1 MTSLERR
8 GNAIAFAFTAFFF
21 VTFLIFSL
29 ALKFKPQEKFQA
41 LTINLASSPV
51 EKKSLPE
58 TTLQK
63 KNLPS
68 ENQSSKEV
76 EKIKSVEA
84 KKVPEEKSVSKKNE
98 IAKKE
103 LPASSEKQNTFE
115 EPKIKRSVE
124 QLMAENNSSAKKT
137 AEWNENF
144 FDDSQTVQSKNI
156 FEAQN
161 KSSVKSSVEGT
172 AAKSSAEKNSGVSSS
187 SESARSGNE
196 DVSEETKNSLANIKN
211 TFSSSSVSGN
221 IKSKTSVA
229 SQTAGGKLSIKMSD
243 GKSRELL
250 YPKNPVIFISEENAR
265 LVDETKKV
273 IVCFKV
279 RADGTVPLTGIS
291 IVPSSLLPLQI
302 QAEIKEQI
310 QLWRFSE
317 ESSGLDGTASFDYT
331 LEIR

>member
-21 VTFLIFSL
+21 LAFLIFSL
-29 ALKFKPQEKFQA
+29 AVKFKPQEKFQV
-41 LTINLASSPV
+41 LTINLASFPV
-51 EKKSLPE
+51 EKKSLQE

-63 KNLPS
+63 KDVPS
-68 ENQSSKEV
+68 KNQSSKAV
-76 EKIKSVEA
+76 EKIKPVEP
-84 KKVPEEKSVSKKNE
+84 KKIPEEKSSSQKNK
-98 IAKKE
+98 IVKNG
-103 LPASSEKQNTFE
+103 LPVSSEKQKTFE
-115 EPKIKRSVE
+115 EPKIKKSVE

-137 AEWNENF
+137 AEWNESF
-144 FDDSQTVQSKNI
+144 FDDSQTVQSRNI
-156 FEAQN
+156 SEAQN

-172 AAKSSAEKNSGVSSS
+172 AAKSSAEKTSGVSSS
-187 SESARSGNE
+187 SELAGSGNA
-196 DVSEETKNSLANIKN
+196 DVSEETKSSLANIKN
-211 TFSSSSVSGN
+211 TFSSSVSGN

-229 SQTAGGKLSIKMSD
+229 SQNSGGKLSIKMSD

-250 YPKNPVIFISEENAR
+250 YPKNPVIFISEENAK

-273 IVCFKV
+273 IVRFKV
-279 RADGTVPLTGIS
+279 RADGTVPVTGIS
-291 IVPSSLLPLQI
+291 ILPSSLLPLQI

>member
-21 VTFLIFSL
+21 LAFLIFSL
-29 ALKFKPQEKFQA
+29 AVKFKPQEKFQV
-41 LTINLASSPV
+41 LTINLASFPV
-51 EKKSLPE
+51 EKKSLQE

-63 KNLPS
+63 KDVPS
-68 ENQSSKEV
+68 KNQSSKDV
-76 EKIKSVEA
+76 EKIKPVEP
-84 KKVPEEKSVSKKNE
+84 KKIPEEKSSSQKNK
-98 IAKKE
+98 IVKNG
-103 LPASSEKQNTFE
+103 LPFSSEKQKTFE
-115 EPKIKRSVE
+115 EPKIKKSVE

-137 AEWNENF
+137 AEWNESF
-144 FDDSQTVQSKNI
+144 FDDSQTVQSKN
-156 FEAQN
+156 FSEAQN

-172 AAKSSAEKNSGVSSS
+172 AAKSSAEKTSGVSSS
-187 SESARSGNE
+187 SESAGSGNA
-196 DVSEETKNSLANIKN
+196 DVSEETKSSLANIKN
-211 TFSSSSVSGN
+211 TFSSSVSGN

-229 SQTAGGKLSIKMSD
+229 SQNSGGKLSIKMSD

-250 YPKNPVIFISEENAR
+250 YPKNPVIFISEENAK

-273 IVCFKV
+273 IVRFKV
-279 RADGTVPLTGIS
+279 RADGTVPVTGIS
-291 IVPSSLLPLQI
+291 ILPSSLLPLQI

>member
-21 VTFLIFSL
+21 LAFLIFSL
-29 ALKFKPQEKFQA
+29 AVKFKPQEKFQV
-41 LTINLASSPV
+41 LTINLASFPV
-51 EKKSLPE
+51 EKKSLQE

-63 KNLPS
+63 KDVPS
-68 ENQSSKEV
+68 KNQSSKDV
-76 EKIKSVEA
+76 EKIKPVEP
-84 KKVPEEKSVSKKNE
+84 KKIPEEKSSSQKNKIVKKG
-98 IAKKE
+98 
-103 LPASSEKQNTFE
+103 LPVSSEKQKTFE
-115 EPKIKRSVE
+115 EPKIKKSVE

-137 AEWNENF
+137 AEWNESF

-156 FEAQN
+156 SEAQN

-172 AAKSSAEKNSGVSSS
+172 AAKSSAEKTSGVSSS
-187 SESARSGNE
+187 SESAGSGNA
-196 DVSEETKNSLANIKN
+196 DVSEETKTSLANIKN
-211 TFSSSSVSGN
+211 TFSSSVSGN

-229 SQTAGGKLSIKMSD
+229 SQNSGGKLSIKMSD

-250 YPKNPVIFISEENAR
+250 YPKNPVIFISEENAK

-273 IVCFKV
+273 IVRFKV
-279 RADGTVPLTGIS
+279 RADGTVPVTGIS
-291 IVPSSLLPLQI
+291 ILPSSLLPLQI

>member
-21 VTFLIFSL
+21 LAFLIFSL
-29 ALKFKPQEKFQA
+29 AVKFKPQEKFQV
-41 LTINLASSPV
+41 LTINLASFPV
-51 EKKSLPE
+51 EKKSLQE

-63 KNLPS
+63 KDVPS
-68 ENQSSKEV
+68 KNQSFKDV
-76 EKIKSVEA
+76 EKIKPVEP
-84 KKVPEEKSVSKKNE
+84 KKIPEEKSSSQKNK
-98 IAKKE
+98 IVKNG
-103 LPASSEKQNTFE
+103 LPVSSEKQKTFE
-115 EPKIKRSVE
+115 EPKIKKSVE

-137 AEWNENF
+137 AEWNESF

-156 FEAQN
+156 SEAQN

-172 AAKSSAEKNSGVSSS
+172 AAKSSAEKTSGVSSS
-187 SESARSGNE
+187 SESAGSGNA
-196 DVSEETKNSLANIKN
+196 DVSEETKSSLANIKN
-211 TFSSSSVSGN
+211 TFSSSVSGN

-229 SQTAGGKLSIKMSD
+229 SQNSGGKLSIKMSD

-250 YPKNPVIFISEENAR
+250 YPKNPVIFISEENAK

-273 IVCFKV
+273 IVRFKV
-279 RADGTVPLTGIS
+279 RADGTVPVTGIS
-291 IVPSSLLPLQI
+291 ILPSSLLPLQI

>member
-21 VTFLIFSL
+21 LAFLIFSL
-29 ALKFKPQEKFQA
+29 AVKFKPQEKFQV
-41 LTINLASSPV
+41 LTINLASFPV
-51 EKKSLPE
+51 EKKSL
-58 TTLQK
+58 QK
-63 KNLPS
+63 KDVPS
-68 ENQSSKEV
+68 KNQSSKDV
-76 EKIKSVEA
+76 EKIKPVEP
-84 KKVPEEKSVSKKNE
+84 KKIPEEKSSSQKNK
-98 IAKKE
+98 IVKNG
-103 LPASSEKQNTFE
+103 LPVSSEKQKTFE
-115 EPKIKRSVE
+115 EPKIKKSVE

-137 AEWNENF
+137 AEWNESF

-156 FEAQN
+156 SEAQN

-172 AAKSSAEKNSGVSSS
+172 AAKSSAEKTSGVSSS
-187 SESARSGNE
+187 SESAGSGNA
-196 DVSEETKNSLANIKN
+196 DVSEETKSSLANIKN
-211 TFSSSSVSGN
+211 TFSSSVSGN

-229 SQTAGGKLSIKMSD
+229 SQNSGGKLSIKMSD

-250 YPKNPVIFISEENAR
+250 YPKNPVIFISEENAK

-273 IVCFKV
+273 IVRFKV
-279 RADGTVPLTGIS
+279 RADGTVPVTGIS
-291 IVPSSLLPLQI
+291 ILPSSLLPLQI

>member
-21 VTFLIFSL
+21 LAFLIFSL
-29 ALKFKPQEKFQA
+29 AVKFKPQEKFQV
-41 LTINLASSPV
+41 LTINLASFPV
-51 EKKSLPE
+51 EKKSL
-58 TTLQK
+58 QK
-63 KNLPS
+63 KDVPS
-68 ENQSSKEV
+68 KNQSSKAV
-76 EKIKSVEA
+76 EKIKPVEP
-84 KKVPEEKSVSKKNE
+84 KKIPEEKSSSQKNKIVKKG
-98 IAKKE
+98 
-103 LPASSEKQNTFE
+103 LPVSSEKQKTFE
-115 EPKIKRSVE
+115 EPKIKKSVE

-137 AEWNENF
+137 AEWNESF

-156 FEAQN
+156 SEAQN

-172 AAKSSAEKNSGVSSS
+172 AAKSSAEKTSGVSSS
-187 SESARSGNE
+187 SESARSGNA
-196 DVSEETKNSLANIKN
+196 DVSEETKSSLANIKN
-211 TFSSSSVSGN
+211 TFSSSVSGN

-229 SQTAGGKLSIKMSD
+229 SQNSDGKLSIKMSD

-250 YPKNPVIFISEENAR
+250 YPKNPVIFISEENAK

-273 IVCFKV
+273 IVRFKV
-279 RADGTVPLTGIS
+279 RADGTVPVTGIS
-291 IVPSSLLPLQI
+291 ILPSSLLPLQI

>member
-1 MTSLERR
+1 MTSLEQR

-21 VTFLIFSL
+21 LAFLIFSL
-29 ALKFKPQEKFQA
+29 AVKFKPQEKFQV
-41 LTINLASSPV
+41 LTINLASFPV
-51 EKKSLPE
+51 EKKSLQE

-63 KNLPS
+63 KDVPS
-68 ENQSSKEV
+68 KNQSSKDV
-76 EKIKSVEA
+76 EKIKPVEP
-84 KKVPEEKSVSKKNE
+84 KKIPEEKSSSQKNK
-98 IAKKE
+98 IVKNG
-103 LPASSEKQNTFE
+103 LPVSSEKQKTFE
-115 EPKIKRSVE
+115 EPKIKKSVE

-137 AEWNENF
+137 AEWNESF

-156 FEAQN
+156 SEAQN

-172 AAKSSAEKNSGVSSS
+172 AAKSSAGKTSGVSSS
-187 SESARSGNE
+187 SESAGSGNA
-196 DVSEETKNSLANIKN
+196 DVSEETKISLANIKN
-211 TFSSSSVSGN
+211 TFSSSVSGN

-229 SQTAGGKLSIKMSD
+229 SQNSGGKLSIKMSD

-250 YPKNPVIFISEENAR
+250 YPKNPVIFISEENAK

-273 IVCFKV
+273 IVRFKV
-279 RADGTVPLTGIS
+279 RADGTVPVTGIS
-291 IVPSSLLPLQI
+291 ILPSSLLPLQI

>member
-21 VTFLIFSL
+21 LAFLIFSL
-29 ALKFKPQEKFQA
+29 AVKFKPQEKFQV
-41 LTINLASSPV
+41 LTINLASFPI
-51 EKKSLPE
+51 EKKSLQE

-63 KNLPS
+63 KDVPS
-68 ENQSSKEV
+68 KNQSSKAV
-76 EKIKSVEA
+76 EKIKPVEP
-84 KKVPEEKSVSKKNE
+84 KKIPEEKSSSQKNK
-98 IAKKE
+98 IVKNG
-103 LPASSEKQNTFE
+103 LPVSSEKQKTFE
-115 EPKIKRSVE
+115 EPKIKKSVE

-137 AEWNENF
+137 AEWNESF

-156 FEAQN
+156 SEAQN

-172 AAKSSAEKNSGVSSS
+172 AAKSSSEKTSGVSSS
-187 SESARSGNE
+187 SESAGSGNA
-196 DVSEETKNSLANIKN
+196 DVSEETKSSLANIKN
-211 TFSSSSVSGN
+211 TFSSSVSGN

-229 SQTAGGKLSIKMSD
+229 SQNSGGKLSIKMSD

-250 YPKNPVIFISEENAR
+250 YPKNPVIFISEENAK

-273 IVCFKV
+273 IVRFKV
-279 RADGTVPLTGIS
+279 RADGTVPVTGIS
-291 IVPSSLLPLQI
+291 ILPSSLLPLQI

>member
-21 VTFLIFSL
+21 LAFLIFSL
-29 ALKFKPQEKFQA
+29 AVKFKPQEKFQV
-41 LTINLASSPV
+41 LTINLASFPV
-51 EKKSLPE
+51 EKKSLQE

-63 KNLPS
+63 KDVPS
-68 ENQSSKEV
+68 KNQSSKAV
-76 EKIKSVEA
+76 EKIKPVEP
-84 KKVPEEKSVSKKNE
+84 KKIPEEKSSSQKNK
-98 IAKKE
+98 IVKNG
-103 LPASSEKQNTFE
+103 LPVSSEKQKTFE
-115 EPKIKRSVE
+115 EPKIKKSVE

-137 AEWNENF
+137 AEWNESF

-156 FEAQN
+156 SEAQN
-161 KSSVKSSVEGT
+161 KYSVKSSVEGT
-172 AAKSSAEKNSGVSSS
+172 AAKSSAEKTSGVSSS
-187 SESARSGNE
+187 SELARSGNA
-196 DVSEETKNSLANIKN
+196 DVSEETKSSLANIKN
-211 TFSSSSVSGN
+211 TFSSSVSGN

-229 SQTAGGKLSIKMSD
+229 SQNSGGKLSIKMSD

-250 YPKNPVIFISEENAR
+250 YPKNPVIFISEENAK

-273 IVCFKV
+273 IVRFKV
-279 RADGTVPLTGIS
+279 RADGTVPVTGIS
-291 IVPSSLLPLQI
+291 ILPSSLLPLQI

>member
-21 VTFLIFSL
+21 LAFLIFSL
-29 ALKFKPQEKFQA
+29 AVKFKPQEKFQV
-41 LTINLASSPV
+41 LTINLASFPV
-51 EKKSLPE
+51 EKKSLQE

-63 KNLPS
+63 KDVPS
-68 ENQSSKEV
+68 KNQSSKDV
-76 EKIKSVEA
+76 EKIKPVEP
-84 KKVPEEKSVSKKNE
+84 KKIPEEKSSSRKNK
-98 IAKKE
+98 IVKNG
-103 LPASSEKQNTFE
+103 LPVSSEKQKTFE
-115 EPKIKRSVE
+115 EPKIKKSVE

-137 AEWNENF
+137 AEWNESF

-156 FEAQN
+156 SEVQN

-172 AAKSSAEKNSGVSSS
+172 AAKSSAEKTSGVSSS
-187 SESARSGNE
+187 FESAGSGNA
-196 DVSEETKNSLANIKN
+196 DVSEETKSSLANIKN
-211 TFSSSSVSGN
+211 TFSSSVSGN

-229 SQTAGGKLSIKMSD
+229 SQNSGGKLSIKMSD

-250 YPKNPVIFISEENAR
+250 YPKNPVIFISEENAK

-273 IVCFKV
+273 IVRFKV
-279 RADGTVPLTGIS
+279 RADGTVPVTGIS
-291 IVPSSLLPLQI
+291 ILPSSLLPLQI

>member
-21 VTFLIFSL
+21 LGFLIFSL
-29 ALKFKPQEKFQA
+29 AVKFKPQEKFQV
-41 LTINLASSPV
+41 LTINLASFPV

-63 KNLPS
+63 KDVPS
-68 ENQSSKEV
+68 KNQSSKDV
-76 EKIKSVEA
+76 EKIKPVEP
-84 KKVPEEKSVSKKNE
+84 KKIPEEKSSSQKNK
-98 IAKKE
+98 IVKNG
-103 LPASSEKQNTFE
+103 LPVSSEKQKTFE
-115 EPKIKRSVE
+115 EPKIKKSVE

-137 AEWNENF
+137 AEWNESF

-156 FEAQN
+156 SEAQN

-172 AAKSSAEKNSGVSSS
+172 AAKSSAEKTSGVSSS
-187 SESARSGNE
+187 SESAGSGNA

-211 TFSSSSVSGN
+211 TFSSSVSGN

-229 SQTAGGKLSIKMSD
+229 SQNSGGKLSIKMSD

-250 YPKNPVIFISEENAR
+250 YPKNPVIFISEENAK

-273 IVCFKV
+273 IVRFKV
-279 RADGTVPLTGIS
+279 RADGTVPVTGIS
-291 IVPSSLLPLQI
+291 ILPSSLLPLQI

>member
-21 VTFLIFSL
+21 LAFLIFSL
-29 ALKFKPQEKFQA
+29 AVKFKPQEKFQV
-41 LTINLASSPV
+41 LTINLASFPV
-51 EKKSLPE
+51 EKKSLQE

-63 KNLPS
+63 KDVPS
-68 ENQSSKEV
+68 KNQSSKDV
-76 EKIKSVEA
+76 EKIKPVEP
-84 KKVPEEKSVSKKNE
+84 KKIPEEKSSSQKNK
-98 IAKKE
+98 ILKNG
-103 LPASSEKQNTFE
+103 LPVSSEKQKTFE
-115 EPKIKRSVE
+115 EPKIKKSVE

-137 AEWNENF
+137 AEWNESF

-156 FEAQN
+156 SEAQN

-172 AAKSSAEKNSGVSSS
+172 AAKSSAEKTSGVSSS
-187 SESARSGNE
+187 SELAGSGNA
-196 DVSEETKNSLANIKN
+196 DVSEETKSSLANIKN
-211 TFSSSSVSGN
+211 TFSSSVSGN

-229 SQTAGGKLSIKMSD
+229 SQNSGGKLSIKMSD

-250 YPKNPVIFISEENAR
+250 YPKNPVIFISEENAK

-273 IVCFKV
+273 IVRFKV
-279 RADGTVPLTGIS
+279 RADGTVPVTGIS
-291 IVPSSLLPLQI
+291 ILPSSLLPLQI

>member
-21 VTFLIFSL
+21 LAFLIFSL
-29 ALKFKPQEKFQA
+29 AVKFKPQEKFQV
-41 LTINLASSPV
+41 LTINLASFPV
-51 EKKSLPE
+51 EKKSLQE

-63 KNLPS
+63 KDVPS
-68 ENQSSKEV
+68 KNQSSKDV
-76 EKIKSVEA
+76 EKIKPVEP
-84 KKVPEEKSVSKKNE
+84 KKIPEEKSSSQKNK
-98 IAKKE
+98 IVKNG
-103 LPASSEKQNTFE
+103 LPVSSEKQKTFE
-115 EPKIKRSVE
+115 EPKIKKSVE

-137 AEWNENF
+137 AEWNESF

-156 FEAQN
+156 SEAQN

-172 AAKSSAEKNSGVSSS
+172 AAKSSAEKTSGVSSS
-187 SESARSGNE
+187 SESAGSGNA
-196 DVSEETKNSLANIKN
+196 DVSEETKSSLANIKN
-211 TFSSSSVSGN
+211 TFSSSVSGN

-229 SQTAGGKLSIKMSD
+229 SQNSGGKLSIKMSD

-250 YPKNPVIFISEENAR
+250 YPKNPVIFISEENAK

-273 IVCFKV
+273 IVRFKV
-279 RADGTVPLTGIS
+279 RADGTVPVTGIS
-291 IVPSSLLPLQI
+291 ILPSSLLPLQI
-302 QAEIKEQI
+302 QTEIKEQI

>member
-21 VTFLIFSL
+21 LAFLIFSL
-29 ALKFKPQEKFQA
+29 AVKFKPQEKFQV
-41 LTINLASSPV
+41 LTINLASFPV
-51 EKKSLPE
+51 EKKSLQE

-63 KNLPS
+63 KDVPS
-68 ENQSSKEV
+68 KNQSSKDV
-76 EKIKSVEA
+76 EKIKPVEP
-84 KKVPEEKSVSKKNE
+84 KKIPEEKSSSQKNK
-98 IAKKE
+98 IVKNG
-103 LPASSEKQNTFE
+103 LPVSSEKQKTFE
-115 EPKIKRSVE
+115 EPKIKKSVE

-137 AEWNENF
+137 AEWNESF

-156 FEAQN
+156 SEAQN

-172 AAKSSAEKNSGVSSS
+172 AAKSSAEKTSGVSSS
-187 SESARSGNE
+187 SESAGSGNA
-196 DVSEETKNSLANIKN
+196 DVSEETKSSLANIKN
-211 TFSSSSVSGN
+211 TFSSSVSGN

-229 SQTAGGKLSIKMSD
+229 SQNSGGKLSIKMSD

-250 YPKNPVIFISEENAR
+250 YPKNPVIFISEENAK

-273 IVCFKV
+273 IVRFKV
-279 RADGTVPLTGIS
+279 RADGTVSVTGIS
-291 IVPSSLLPLQI
+291 ILPSSLLPLQI

>member
-21 VTFLIFSL
+21 LAFLIFSL
-29 ALKFKPQEKFQA
+29 AVKFKPQEKFQV
-41 LTINLASSPV
+41 LTINLASFPV
-51 EKKSLPE
+51 EKKSLQE

-63 KNLPS
+63 KDVPS
-68 ENQSSKEV
+68 KNQSSKDV
-76 EKIKSVEA
+76 EKIKPVEP
-84 KKVPEEKSVSKKNE
+84 KKIPEEKSSSQKNK
-98 IAKKE
+98 IVKNG
-103 LPASSEKQNTFE
+103 LPVSSEKQKTFE
-115 EPKIKRSVE
+115 EPKIKKSVE

-137 AEWNENF
+137 AEWNESF
-144 FDDSQTVQSKNI
+144 FDDSQTVQSRNI
-156 FEAQN
+156 SEAQN

-172 AAKSSAEKNSGVSSS
+172 AAKSSAEKTSGVSSS
-187 SESARSGNE
+187 SESAGSGNA
-196 DVSEETKNSLANIKN
+196 DVSEETKSSLANIKN
-211 TFSSSSVSGN
+211 TFSSSVSGN

-229 SQTAGGKLSIKMSD
+229 SQNSGGKLSIKMLD

-250 YPKNPVIFISEENAR
+250 YPKNPVIFISEENAK

-273 IVCFKV
+273 IVRFKV
-279 RADGTVPLTGIS
+279 RADGTVPVTGIS
-291 IVPSSLLPLQI
+291 ILPSSLLPLQI

>member
-21 VTFLIFSL
+21 LAFLIFSL
-29 ALKFKPQEKFQA
+29 AVKFKPQEKFQV
-41 LTINLASSPV
+41 LTINLASFPV
-51 EKKSLPE
+51 EKKSLQE

-63 KNLPS
+63 KDVPS
-68 ENQSSKEV
+68 KNQSSKAV
-76 EKIKSVEA
+76 EKIKPVEP
-84 KKVPEEKSVSKKNE
+84 KKIPEEKSSSRKNK
-98 IAKKE
+98 IVKNG
-103 LPASSEKQNTFE
+103 LPVSSEKQKTFE
-115 EPKIKRSVE
+115 EPKIKKSVE

-137 AEWNENF
+137 AEWNESF

-156 FEAQN
+156 SEAQN

-172 AAKSSAEKNSGVSSS
+172 AAKSSAEKTSGVSSS
-187 SESARSGNE
+187 SESARGGNA
-196 DVSEETKNSLANIKN
+196 DVSEETKSSLANIKN
-211 TFSSSSVSGN
+211 TFSSSVSGN

-229 SQTAGGKLSIKMSD
+229 SQNSGGKLSIKMSD

-250 YPKNPVIFISEENAR
+250 YPKNPVIFISEENAK

-273 IVCFKV
+273 IVRFKV
-279 RADGTVPLTGIS
+279 RADGTVPVTGIS
-291 IVPSSLLPLQI
+291 ILPSSLLPLQI

>member
-21 VTFLIFSL
+21 LAFLIFSL
-29 ALKFKPQEKFQA
+29 AVKFKPQEKFQV
-41 LTINLASSPV
+41 LTINLASFPV
-51 EKKSLPE
+51 EKKSLQE

-63 KNLPS
+63 KDVPS
-68 ENQSSKEV
+68 KNQSSKDV
-76 EKIKSVEA
+76 EKIKPVEP
-84 KKVPEEKSVSKKNE
+84 KKIPEEKSSSRKNK
-98 IAKKE
+98 IVKNG
-103 LPASSEKQNTFE
+103 LPVSSEKQKTFE
-115 EPKIKRSVE
+115 EPKIKKSVE

-137 AEWNENF
+137 AEWNESF

-156 FEAQN
+156 SEAQN

-172 AAKSSAEKNSGVSSS
+172 AAKSSAEKTSGVSSS
-187 SESARSGNE
+187 SESARSGNA
-196 DVSEETKNSLANIKN
+196 DVSEETKSSFANIKN
-211 TFSSSSVSGN
+211 TFSSSVSGN

-229 SQTAGGKLSIKMSD
+229 SQNSGGKLSIKMSD

-250 YPKNPVIFISEENAR
+250 YPKNPVIFISEENAK

-273 IVCFKV
+273 IVRFKV
-279 RADGTVPLTGIS
+279 RADGTVPVTGIS
-291 IVPSSLLPLQI
+291 ILPSSLLPLQI

>member
-21 VTFLIFSL
+21 LAFLIFSL
-29 ALKFKPQEKFQA
+29 AVKFKPQEKFQV
-41 LTINLASSPV
+41 LTINLASFPV
-51 EKKSLPE
+51 EKKSLQE

-63 KNLPS
+63 KDVPS
-68 ENQSSKEV
+68 KNKSSKDV
-76 EKIKSVEA
+76 EKIKPVEP
-84 KKVPEEKSVSKKNE
+84 KKIPEEKSSSQKNK
-98 IAKKE
+98 IVKNG
-103 LPASSEKQNTFE
+103 LPVSSEKQKTFE
-115 EPKIKRSVE
+115 EPKIKKSVE

-137 AEWNENF
+137 AEWNESF

-156 FEAQN
+156 SEAQN

-172 AAKSSAEKNSGVSSS
+172 AAKSSAEKTSGVSSS
-187 SESARSGNE
+187 SESAGSGNA
-196 DVSEETKNSLANIKN
+196 DVSEETKSSLANIKN
-211 TFSSSSVSGN
+211 TFSSSVSGN

-229 SQTAGGKLSIKMSD
+229 SQNSGGKLSIKMSD

-250 YPKNPVIFISEENAR
+250 YPKNPVIFISEENAK

-273 IVCFKV
+273 IVRFKV
-279 RADGTVPLTGIS
+279 RADGTVPVTGIS
-291 IVPSSLLPLQI
+291 ILPSSLLPLQI

>member
-21 VTFLIFSL
+21 LAFLIFSL
-29 ALKFKPQEKFQA
+29 AVKFKPQEKFQV
-41 LTINLASSPV
+41 LTINLASFPV
-51 EKKSLPE
+51 EKKSLQE

-63 KNLPS
+63 KDVPS
-68 ENQSSKEV
+68 KNQSSKDV
-76 EKIKSVEA
+76 EKIKPVEP
-84 KKVPEEKSVSKKNE
+84 KKIPEEKSSSQKNK
-98 IAKKE
+98 IVKNG
-103 LPASSEKQNTFE
+103 LPVSSEKQKTFE
-115 EPKIKRSVE
+115 EPKIKKSVE

-137 AEWNENF
+137 AEWNEGF

-156 FEAQN
+156 SEAQN

-172 AAKSSAEKNSGVSSS
+172 AAKSSAEKTSGVSSS
-187 SESARSGNE
+187 SESAGSGNA
-196 DVSEETKNSLANIKN
+196 DVSEETKSSLANIKN
-211 TFSSSSVSGN
+211 TFSSSVSGN

-229 SQTAGGKLSIKMSD
+229 SQNSGGKLSIKMSD

-250 YPKNPVIFISEENAR
+250 YPKNPVIFISEENAK

-273 IVCFKV
+273 IVRFKV
-279 RADGTVPLTGIS
+279 RADGTVPVTGIS
-291 IVPSSLLPLQI
+291 ILPSSLLPLQI

>member
-21 VTFLIFSL
+21 LAFLIFSL
-29 ALKFKPQEKFQA
+29 AVKFKPQEKFQV
-41 LTINLASSPV
+41 LTINLASFPV
-51 EKKSLPE
+51 EKKSLQE

-63 KNLPS
+63 KDVPS
-68 ENQSSKEV
+68 KNQSSKDV
-76 EKIKSVEA
+76 EKIKPVEP
-84 KKVPEEKSVSKKNE
+84 KKIPEEKSSSQKNK
-98 IAKKE
+98 IVKNG
-103 LPASSEKQNTFE
+103 LPVSSEKQKTFE
-115 EPKIKRSVE
+115 EPKIKKSVE

-137 AEWNENF
+137 AEWNESF

-156 FEAQN
+156 SEAQN

-172 AAKSSAEKNSGVSSS
+172 AAKSSAEKTSGVSSS
-187 SESARSGNE
+187 SESARSGNA
-196 DVSEETKNSLANIKN
+196 DVSEETKSFLANIKN
-211 TFSSSSVSGN
+211 TFSSSVSGN

-229 SQTAGGKLSIKMSD
+229 SQNSGGKLSIKMSD

-250 YPKNPVIFISEENAR
+250 YPKNPVIFISEENAK

-273 IVCFKV
+273 IVRFKV
-279 RADGTVPLTGIS
+279 RADGTVPVTGIS
-291 IVPSSLLPLQI
+291 ILPSSLLPLQI

>member
-21 VTFLIFSL
+21 LAFLIFSL
-29 ALKFKPQEKFQA
+29 AVKFKPQEKFQV
-41 LTINLASSPV
+41 LTINLASFPV
-51 EKKSLPE
+51 EKKSLQE

-63 KNLPS
+63 KDVPS
-68 ENQSSKEV
+68 KNQSSKDV
-76 EKIKSVEA
+76 EKIKPVEP
-84 KKVPEEKSVSKKNE
+84 KKIPEEKSSSQKNK
-98 IAKKE
+98 IVKNG
-103 LPASSEKQNTFE
+103 LPVSSEKQKTFE
-115 EPKIKRSVE
+115 EPKIKKSVE

-137 AEWNENF
+137 AEWNESF

-156 FEAQN
+156 SEAQN

-172 AAKSSAEKNSGVSSS
+172 AAKSSAEKTSGVSSS
-187 SESARSGNE
+187 SESAGSGNA
-196 DVSEETKNSLANIKN
+196 DVSEETKSSLANIKN
-211 TFSSSSVSGN
+211 TFSSSVSGN

-229 SQTAGGKLSIKMSD
+229 SQSAGGKLSIKMSD
-243 GKSRELL
+243 GKTRELL
-250 YPKNPVIFISEENAR
+250 YPKNPVIFISEENAK

-273 IVCFKV
+273 IVRFKV
-279 RADGTVPLTGIS
+279 RADGTVPVTGIS
-291 IVPSSLLPLQI
+291 ILPSSLLPLQI

>member
-21 VTFLIFSL
+21 LAFLIFSL
-29 ALKFKPQEKFQA
+29 AVKFKPQEKFQV
-41 LTINLASSPV
+41 LTINLASFPI
-51 EKKSLPE
+51 EKKSLQE

-63 KNLPS
+63 KDVPS
-68 ENQSSKEV
+68 KNQSSKAV
-76 EKIKSVEA
+76 EKIKPVEP
-84 KKVPEEKSVSKKNE
+84 KKILEEKSSSQKNK
-98 IAKKE
+98 IVKNG
-103 LPASSEKQNTFE
+103 LPVSSEKQKSFE
-115 EPKIKRSVE
+115 EPKIKKSVE

-137 AEWNENF
+137 AEWNESF

-156 FEAQN
+156 SEAQN

-172 AAKSSAEKNSGVSSS
+172 AAKSSAEKTSGVSSS
-187 SESARSGNE
+187 SESAGSGNA
-196 DVSEETKNSLANIKN
+196 DVSEETKSSLANIKN
-211 TFSSSSVSGN
+211 TFSSSVSGN

-229 SQTAGGKLSIKMSD
+229 SQNSGGKLSIKMSD

-250 YPKNPVIFISEENAR
+250 YPKNPVIFISEENAK

-273 IVCFKV
+273 IVRFKV
-279 RADGTVPLTGIS
+279 RADGTVPVTGIS
-291 IVPSSLLPLQI
+291 ILPSSLLPLQI

>member
-21 VTFLIFSL
+21 LAFLIFSL
-29 ALKFKPQEKFQA
+29 AVKFKPQEKFQV
-41 LTINLASSPV
+41 LTINLASFPV
-51 EKKSLPE
+51 EKKSLQE

-63 KNLPS
+63 KDVPS
-68 ENQSSKEV
+68 KNQSSKDV
-76 EKIKSVEA
+76 EKIKPVEP
-84 KKVPEEKSVSKKNE
+84 KKIPEEKSSSQKNK
-98 IAKKE
+98 IVKNG
-103 LPASSEKQNTFE
+103 LPVSSEKQKTFE
-115 EPKIKRSVE
+115 EPKIKKSVE

-137 AEWNENF
+137 AEWNESF

-156 FEAQN
+156 SEAQN
-161 KSSVKSSVEGT
+161 KTSVKSSVEGT
-172 AAKSSAEKNSGVSSS
+172 AAKSSAEKTSGVSSS
-187 SESARSGNE
+187 SESVRSGNA
-196 DVSEETKNSLANIKN
+196 DVSEETKSSLANIKN
-211 TFSSSSVSGN
+211 TFSSSVSGN

-229 SQTAGGKLSIKMSD
+229 SQNSGGKLSIKMSD

-250 YPKNPVIFISEENAR
+250 YPKNPVIFISEENAK

-273 IVCFKV
+273 IVRFKV
-279 RADGTVPLTGIS
+279 RADGTVPVTGIS
-291 IVPSSLLPLQI
+291 ILPSSLLPLQI

>member
-21 VTFLIFSL
+21 LAFLIFSL
-29 ALKFKPQEKFQA
+29 AVKFKPQEKFQV
-41 LTINLASSPV
+41 LTINLASFPV
-51 EKKSLPE
+51 EKKSLQE

-63 KNLPS
+63 KDVPS
-68 ENQSSKEV
+68 KNQSSKDV
-76 EKIKSVEA
+76 EKIKPVEP
-84 KKVPEEKSVSKKNE
+84 KKIPEEKSSSQKNK
-98 IAKKE
+98 IVKNG
-103 LPASSEKQNTFE
+103 LPVSSEKQKTFE
-115 EPKIKRSVE
+115 EPKIKKSVE
-124 QLMAENNSSAKKT
+124 QLMSENNSSAKKT
-137 AEWNENF
+137 AEWNESF

-156 FEAQN
+156 SEAQN

-172 AAKSSAEKNSGVSSS
+172 AAKSSAEKTSGVSSS
-187 SESARSGNE
+187 SESAGSGNA
-196 DVSEETKNSLANIKN
+196 DVSEETKSSLANIKN
-211 TFSSSSVSGN
+211 TFSSSVSGN

-229 SQTAGGKLSIKMSD
+229 SQNSGGKLSIKMSD

-250 YPKNPVIFISEENAR
+250 YPKNPVIFISEENAK

-273 IVCFKV
+273 IVRFKV
-279 RADGTVPLTGIS
+279 RADGTVPVTGIS
-291 IVPSSLLPLQI
+291 ILPSSLLPLQI

>member
-21 VTFLIFSL
+21 LAFLIFSL
-29 ALKFKPQEKFQA
+29 AVKFKPQEKFQV
-41 LTINLASSPV
+41 LTINLASFPV
-51 EKKSLPE
+51 EKKSLQE

-63 KNLPS
+63 KDVPS
-68 ENQSSKEV
+68 KNQSSKDV
-76 EKIKSVEA
+76 EKIKPVEP
-84 KKVPEEKSVSKKNE
+84 KKIPEEKSSSQKNK
-98 IAKKE
+98 IVKNG
-103 LPASSEKQNTFE
+103 LPVSSEKQKTFE
-115 EPKIKRSVE
+115 EPKIKKSVE

-137 AEWNENF
+137 AEWNESF

-156 FEAQN
+156 SEAQN

-172 AAKSSAEKNSGVSSS
+172 AAKSSAEKTSGVSSS
-187 SESARSGNE
+187 SELAGSGNA
-196 DVSEETKNSLANIKN
+196 DVSEETKSSLANIKN
-211 TFSSSSVSGN
+211 TFSSSVSGN

-229 SQTAGGKLSIKMSD
+229 SQNSGGKLSIKMSD

-250 YPKNPVIFISEENAR
+250 YPKNPVIFISEENAK

-273 IVCFKV
+273 IVRFKV
-279 RADGTVPLTGIS
+279 RADGTVPVTGIS
-291 IVPSSLLPLQI
+291 ILPSSLLPLQI

>member
-21 VTFLIFSL
+21 LAFLIFSL
-29 ALKFKPQEKFQA
+29 AVKFKPQEKFQV
-41 LTINLASSPV
+41 LTINLASFPV
-51 EKKSLPE
+51 EKKSLQE

-63 KNLPS
+63 KDVPS
-68 ENQSSKEV
+68 KNQSSKDV
-76 EKIKSVEA
+76 EKIKPVEP
-84 KKVPEEKSVSKKNE
+84 KKIPEEKSSSQKNK
-98 IAKKE
+98 IVKNG
-103 LPASSEKQNTFE
+103 LPVSSEKQKTFE
-115 EPKIKRSVE
+115 EPKIKKSVE

-137 AEWNENF
+137 AEWNESF

-156 FEAQN
+156 SEAQN

-172 AAKSSAEKNSGVSSS
+172 AAKSSAEKTSGVSSS
-187 SESARSGNE
+187 SESAGSGNA
-196 DVSEETKNSLANIKN
+196 DVSEETKSSLANIKN
-211 TFSSSSVSGN
+211 TFSSSVSGN

-229 SQTAGGKLSIKMSD
+229 SQNSGGKLSIKMSD

-250 YPKNPVIFISEENAR
+250 YPKNPVIFISEENAK

-273 IVCFKV
+273 IVRFKV
-279 RADGTVPLTGIS
+279 RADGTVPVTGIS
-291 IVPSSLLPLQI
+291 ILPSSLLPLQI

-310 QLWRFSE
+310 QLWRFTE

>member
-21 VTFLIFSL
+21 LAFLIFSL
-29 ALKFKPQEKFQA
+29 AVKFKPQEKFQV
-41 LTINLASSPV
+41 LTINLASFPV
-51 EKKSLPE
+51 EKKSLQE

-63 KNLPS
+63 KDVPS
-68 ENQSSKEV
+68 KNQSSKDV
-76 EKIKSVEA
+76 EKIKPVEP
-84 KKVPEEKSVSKKNE
+84 KKIPEEKSSSQKNK
-98 IAKKE
+98 IVKNG
-103 LPASSEKQNTFE
+103 LPVSSEKQKTFE
-115 EPKIKRSVE
+115 EPKIKKSIE

-137 AEWNENF
+137 AEWNESF

-156 FEAQN
+156 SEAQN

-172 AAKSSAEKNSGVSSS
+172 AAKSSAEKTSGVSSS
-187 SESARSGNE
+187 SESAGSGNA
-196 DVSEETKNSLANIKN
+196 DVSEETKSSLANIKN
-211 TFSSSSVSGN
+211 TFSSSVSGN

-229 SQTAGGKLSIKMSD
+229 SQNSGGKLSIKMSD
-243 GKSRELL
+243 GKSRDLL
-250 YPKNPVIFISEENAR
+250 YPKNPVIFISEENAK

-273 IVCFKV
+273 IVRFKV
-279 RADGTVPLTGIS
+279 RADGTVPVTGIS
-291 IVPSSLLPLQI
+291 ILPSSLLPLQI

-317 ESSGLDGTASFDYT
+317 ESSGPDGTASFDYT

>member
-21 VTFLIFSL
+21 LGFLIFSL
-29 ALKFKPQEKFQA
+29 AVKFKPQEKFQV
-41 LTINLASSPV
+41 LTINLASFPV

-63 KNLPS
+63 KDVPS
-68 ENQSSKEV
+68 KNQSSKDV
-76 EKIKSVEA
+76 EKIKPVEP
-84 KKVPEEKSVSKKNE
+84 KKIPEEKSSSQKNK
-98 IAKKE
+98 IVKNG
-103 LPASSEKQNTFE
+103 LPVSSEKQKTFE
-115 EPKIKRSVE
+115 EPKIKKSVE

-137 AEWNENF
+137 AEWNESF

-156 FEAQN
+156 SEAQN

-172 AAKSSAEKNSGVSSS
+172 AAKSSAEKTSGVSSS
-187 SESARSGNE
+187 SESARGGNA
-196 DVSEETKNSLANIKN
+196 DVSEETKSSLANIKN
-211 TFSSSSVSGN
+211 TFSSSVSGN

-229 SQTAGGKLSIKMSD
+229 SQNSGGKLSIKMSD

-250 YPKNPVIFISEENAR
+250 YPKNPVIFISEENAK

-273 IVCFKV
+273 IVRFKV
-279 RADGTVPLTGIS
+279 RADGTVPVTGIS
-291 IVPSSLLPLQI
+291 ILPSSLLPLQI

>member
-21 VTFLIFSL
+21 LAFLIFSL
-29 ALKFKPQEKFQA
+29 AVKFKPQEKFQV
-41 LTINLASSPV
+41 LTINLASFPV
-51 EKKSLPE
+51 EKKSLQE

-63 KNLPS
+63 KDVPS
-68 ENQSSKEV
+68 KNQSSKDV
-76 EKIKSVEA
+76 EKIKPVEP
-84 KKVPEEKSVSKKNE
+84 KKIPEEKSSSQKNK
-98 IAKKE
+98 IVKNG
-103 LPASSEKQNTFE
+103 LPVSSEKQKTFE
-115 EPKIKRSVE
+115 EPKIKKSVE

-137 AEWNENF
+137 AEWNESF
-144 FDDSQTVQSKNI
+144 FDDSQTVQNKNI
-156 FEAQN
+156 SEAQN

-172 AAKSSAEKNSGVSSS
+172 AAKSSAEKTSGVSSS
-187 SESARSGNE
+187 SESARGGNA
-196 DVSEETKNSLANIKN
+196 DVSEETKSSLANIKN
-211 TFSSSSVSGN
+211 TFSSSVSGN

-229 SQTAGGKLSIKMSD
+229 SQNSGGKLSIKMSD

-250 YPKNPVIFISEENAR
+250 YPKNPVIFISEENAK

-273 IVCFKV
+273 IVRFKV
-279 RADGTVPLTGIS
+279 RADGTVPVTGIS
-291 IVPSSLLPLQI
+291 ILPSSLLPLQI

>member
-21 VTFLIFSL
+21 LAFLIFSL
-29 ALKFKPQEKFQA
+29 AVKFKPQEKFQV
-41 LTINLASSPV
+41 LTINLASFPI
-51 EKKSLPE
+51 EKKSLQE

-63 KNLPS
+63 KDVPS
-68 ENQSSKEV
+68 KNQSSKAV
-76 EKIKSVEA
+76 EKIKPVEP
-84 KKVPEEKSVSKKNE
+84 KKIPEEKSSSQKNK
-98 IAKKE
+98 IVKNG
-103 LPASSEKQNTFE
+103 LPVSSEKQKTFE
-115 EPKIKRSVE
+115 EPKIKKSVE

-137 AEWNENF
+137 AEWNESF

-156 FEAQN
+156 SEAQN

-172 AAKSSAEKNSGVSSS
+172 AAKSSAEKTSGVSSS
-187 SESARSGNE
+187 SESAGSVNA
-196 DVSEETKNSLANIKN
+196 DVSEETKSSLANIKN
-211 TFSSSSVSGN
+211 TFSSSVSGN

-229 SQTAGGKLSIKMSD
+229 SQNSGGKLSIKMSD

-250 YPKNPVIFISEENAR
+250 YPKNPVIFISEENAK

-273 IVCFKV
+273 IVRFKV
-279 RADGTVPLTGIS
+279 RADGTVPVTGIS
-291 IVPSSLLPLQI
+291 ILPSSLLPLQI

>member
-21 VTFLIFSL
+21 LAFLIFSL
-29 ALKFKPQEKFQA
+29 AVKFKPQEKFQV
-41 LTINLASSPV
+41 LTINLASFPV
-51 EKKSLPE
+51 EKKSLQE

-63 KNLPS
+63 KDVPS
-68 ENQSSKEV
+68 KNQSSKDV
-76 EKIKSVEA
+76 EKIKPVEP
-84 KKVPEEKSVSKKNE
+84 KKIPEEKSSSQKNK
-98 IAKKE
+98 IVKNG
-103 LPASSEKQNTFE
+103 LPVSSEKQKTFE
-115 EPKIKRSVE
+115 EPKIKKSVE

-137 AEWNENF
+137 AEWNESF

-156 FEAQN
+156 SEAQN

-172 AAKSSAEKNSGVSSS
+172 AAKSSAEKTSGVSSS
-187 SESARSGNE
+187 SELARTGNA
-196 DVSEETKNSLANIKN
+196 DVSEETKSSLANIKN
-211 TFSSSSVSGN
+211 TFSSSVSGN

-229 SQTAGGKLSIKMSD
+229 SQNSGRKLSIKMSD

-250 YPKNPVIFISEENAR
+250 YPKNPVIFISEENAK

-273 IVCFKV
+273 IVRFKV
-279 RADGTVPLTGIS
+279 RADGTVPVTGIS
-291 IVPSSLLPLQI
+291 ILPSSLLPLQI

>member
-21 VTFLIFSL
+21 LAFLIFSL
-29 ALKFKPQEKFQA
+29 AVKFKPQEKFQV
-41 LTINLASSPV
+41 LTINLASFPV
-51 EKKSLPE
+51 EKKSLQE

-63 KNLPS
+63 KDVPS
-68 ENQSSKEV
+68 KNQSSKDV
-76 EKIKSVEA
+76 EKIKPVEP
-84 KKVPEEKSVSKKNE
+84 KKIPEEKSSSQKNK
-98 IAKKE
+98 IVKNG
-103 LPASSEKQNTFE
+103 LPVSSEKQKTFE
-115 EPKIKRSVE
+115 EPKIKKSVE
-124 QLMAENNSSAKKT
+124 QLMAENNSSEKKT
-137 AEWNENF
+137 AEWNESF

-156 FEAQN
+156 SEAQN

-172 AAKSSAEKNSGVSSS
+172 AAKSSAEKTSGVSSS
-187 SESARSGNE
+187 SESAGSGNA
-196 DVSEETKNSLANIKN
+196 DVSEETKSSLANIKN
-211 TFSSSSVSGN
+211 TFSSSVSGN

-229 SQTAGGKLSIKMSD
+229 SQNSGGKLSIKMSD

-250 YPKNPVIFISEENAR
+250 YPKNPVIFISEENAK

-273 IVCFKV
+273 IVRFKV
-279 RADGTVPLTGIS
+279 RADGTVPVTGIS
-291 IVPSSLLPLQI
+291 ILPSSLLPLQI

>member
-21 VTFLIFSL
+21 LAFLIFSL
-29 ALKFKPQEKFQA
+29 AVKFKPQEKFQV
-41 LTINLASSPV
+41 LTINLASFPV
-51 EKKSLPE
+51 EKKSLQE

-63 KNLPS
+63 KDVPS
-68 ENQSSKEV
+68 KNQSSKDV
-76 EKIKSVEA
+76 EKIKPVEP
-84 KKVPEEKSVSKKNE
+84 KKIPEEKSSSQKNKIVKKG
-98 IAKKE
+98 
-103 LPASSEKQNTFE
+103 LPVSSEKQKTFE
-115 EPKIKRSVE
+115 EPKIKKSIE

-137 AEWNENF
+137 AEWNESF

-156 FEAQN
+156 SEAQN

-172 AAKSSAEKNSGVSSS
+172 AAKSSAEKTSGVSSS
-187 SESARSGNE
+187 SELARRGNA
-196 DVSEETKNSLANIKN
+196 DVSEETKSSLANIKN
-211 TFSSSSVSGN
+211 TFSSSVSGN

-229 SQTAGGKLSIKMSD
+229 SQNSGGKLSIKMSD

-250 YPKNPVIFISEENAR
+250 YPKNPVIFISEENAK

-273 IVCFKV
+273 IVRFKV
-279 RADGTVPLTGIS
+279 RADGTVPVTGIS
-291 IVPSSLLPLQI
+291 ILPSSLLPLQI

>member
-21 VTFLIFSL
+21 LAFLIFSL
-29 ALKFKPQEKFQA
+29 AVKFKPQEKFQV
-41 LTINLASSPV
+41 LTINLASFPV
-51 EKKSLPE
+51 EKKSLQE

-63 KNLPS
+63 KDVPS
-68 ENQSSKEV
+68 KNQSSKAV
-76 EKIKSVEA
+76 EKIKPVEP
-84 KKVPEEKSVSKKNE
+84 KKIPEEKSSSQKNK
-98 IAKKE
+98 IVKNG
-103 LPASSEKQNTFE
+103 LPVSSEKQKTFE
-115 EPKIKRSVE
+115 EPKIKKSVE

-137 AEWNENF
+137 AEWNESF

-156 FEAQN
+156 SEAQN

-172 AAKSSAEKNSGVSSS
+172 AAKSSAEKTSGVSSS
-187 SESARSGNE
+187 SESAGSVNA
-196 DVSEETKNSLANIKN
+196 DVSEETKSSLANIKN
-211 TFSSSSVSGN
+211 TFSSSVSGN

-229 SQTAGGKLSIKMSD
+229 SQNSGGKLSIKMSD

-250 YPKNPVIFISEENAR
+250 YPKNPVIFISEENAK

-273 IVCFKV
+273 IVRFKV
-279 RADGTVPLTGIS
+279 RADGTVPVTGIS
-291 IVPSSLLPLQI
+291 ILPSSLLPLQI

>member
-21 VTFLIFSL
+21 LAFLIFSL
-29 ALKFKPQEKFQA
+29 AVKFKPQEKFQV
-41 LTINLASSPV
+41 LTINLASFPV
-51 EKKSLPE
+51 EKKSLQE

-63 KNLPS
+63 KDVPS
-68 ENQSSKEV
+68 KNQSSKAV
-76 EKIKSVEA
+76 EKIKPVEP
-84 KKVPEEKSVSKKNE
+84 KKIPEEKSSSQKNK
-98 IAKKE
+98 IVKNG
-103 LPASSEKQNTFE
+103 LPVSSEKQKTFE
-115 EPKIKRSVE
+115 EPKIKKSVE

-137 AEWNENF
+137 AEWNESF

-156 FEAQN
+156 SEAQN

-172 AAKSSAEKNSGVSSS
+172 AAKSSAEKTSGVSSS
-187 SESARSGNE
+187 SESAGSGNA
-196 DVSEETKNSLANIKN
+196 DVSEETKSSLANIKN
-211 TFSSSSVSGN
+211 TFSSSVSGN

-229 SQTAGGKLSIKMSD
+229 SQNSGGKLSIKMSD

-250 YPKNPVIFISEENAR
+250 YPTNPVIFISEENAK

-273 IVCFKV
+273 IVRFKV
-279 RADGTVPLTGIS
+279 RADGTVPVTGIS
-291 IVPSSLLPLQI
+291 ILPSSLLPLQI